1 MNYVYT
7 LVVRDVRQLETLDS
21 SESEDALVIKLQFN
35 QFLNVKDALWLLSKP
50 YTNPLRLIWM
60 PTLSASFV
68 VSGSFSV
75 NFVES
80 TDLDFRLIRN
90 RELLLSLGFMPCYLS

>member
-1 MNYVYT
+1 
-7 LVVRDVRQLETLDS
+7 
-21 SESEDALVIKLQFN
+21 
-35 QFLNVKDALWLLSKP
+35 
-50 YTNPLRLIWM
+50 M